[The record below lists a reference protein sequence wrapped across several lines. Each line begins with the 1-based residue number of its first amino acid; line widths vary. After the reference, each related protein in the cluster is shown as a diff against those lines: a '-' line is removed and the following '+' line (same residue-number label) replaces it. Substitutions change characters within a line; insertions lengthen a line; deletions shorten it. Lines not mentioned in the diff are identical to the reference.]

1 MDFAEFE
8 RLVTEAVDALPAHI
22 SSELDNV
29 AFLVEP
35 NSAEGELLGE
45 YIGTPRTERI
55 ASDPLE
61 LPDRIVL
68 YHAEIVDECDGDH
81 ANIKKEIERTLWHEI
96 GHHLGWDDDVL
107 EEVERSKGWR
117 E

>member
-1 MDFAEFE
+1 MDFTEFE
-8 RLVTEAVDALPAHI
+8 RLVTEAIDALPSHVA
-22 SSELDNV
+22 SELDNV

-35 NSAEGELLGE
+35 ESPNQDTLGE
-45 YIGTPRTERI
+45 YIGVPRTERI

-68 YHAEIVDECDGDH
+68 YHADIVDECDGDH
-81 ANIKKEIERTLWHEI
+81 AAIKTEIERTLWHEI
-96 GHHLGWDDDVL
+96 GHHLGWDDDVI